1 MSCNKPMKSA
11 AFGNFACGDE
21 IQGGVRFCEDCLRK
35 HRANAEFLGQKKPEL
50 NKMQQAVVSELLD
63 TGKRDFENLDTRLY
77 LVLRQFLK
85 DSKSGWDSGDWGRP
99 CQETL
104 DMHAAA
110 ESVMR
115 DFEDSHGPFPEWAI
129 ARNFGFEYVLG
140 TQLFTRDGRRHGNAW
155 LVKISTQCRA
165 ALATR
170 ENPYGEWTAYTILT
184 EAGSLIEDCNQQELE
199 AAFWAGDWICTID
212 RIAERFDRDGLLRAM
227 GAC

>member
-1 MSCNKPMKSA
+1 MSLVDN
-11 AFGNFACGDE
+11 N
-21 IQGGVRFCEDCLRK
+21 
-35 HRANAEFLGQKKPEL
+35 HRPLE
-50 NKMQQAVVSELLD
+50 
-63 TGKRDFENLDTRLY
+63 KRDFENLDTRLY

-115 DFEDSHGPFPEWAI
+115 DFEDSHGPMPEWAI
-129 ARNFGFEYVLG
+129 ARNFGLEYVLG

-155 LVKISTQCRA
+155 LVWIAPHDTG
-165 ALATR
+165 R
-170 ENPYGEWTAYTILT
+170 EIFTAYTVLT
-184 EAGSLIEDCNQQELE
+184 EAGSLISKMSQQELE
-199 AAFWAGDWICTID
+199 TAFWPGDWICTLD
-212 RIAERFDRDGLLRAM
+212 RIAERFDHDGLLRAM